1 MTSARHQADRAACL
15 AAALVL
21 LASCQGTL
29 DAIGCNERTALPD
42 GGASEVRN
50 PLQPLLAPLSY
61 PNPFRDLLGKS
72 NADISSKLSDTFNQ
86 LFHGDPAKESIF
98 VPVGADQAYVRD
110 VFHDEVRTEGIGLGM
125 MITVELDKRDDF
137 DRLWR
142 YAKAIQV
149 KEGPRQGYFPSY
161 CTSSS
166 TNDEVAC
173 DDPYGLQQIATSLLL
188 ARGRWR
194 NSPGTIDYGA
204 EASTLLDL
212 IRNKE
217 SYSCG
222 IVGGITGTFD
232 PQSKL
237 VYSTPTVDS
246 ANVSSPAIVAPAY
259 YELWGQA
266 TGDPFWS
273 QAAVAA
279 RNYWKA
285 STNASTGLMPVR
297 ATFAGTP
304 VPGYDDFRGESYRTL
319 FNIALD
325 CIWTGRQQWLVD
337 ESDRL
342 LQFFY
347 GQGISSYGQI
357 YSLDGSDKVT
367 AHDPSLIAANG
378 AAALIATV
386 KYRTEFVSEVW
397 NLAVPTGGA
406 RYYSG
411 ILHLLALLLLSGQ
424 LQVF

>member
-1 MTSARHQADRAACL
+1 MML
-15 AAALVL
+15 ALHRGGRPALLAVALALVT
-21 LASCQGTL
+21 SCHSTL
-29 DAIGCNERTALPD
+29 DSIGCNERRALPD
-42 GGASEVRN
+42 GGGARDGGSA
-50 PLQPLLAPLSY
+50 LQALLAPLSY
-61 PNPFRDLLGKS
+61 PNPFRDWLGKS
-72 NADISSKLSDTFNQ
+72 NSEISAKLSDTFNQ
-86 LFHGDPAKESIF
+86 LFHGDPAREAIF
-98 VPVGADQAYVRD
+98 VPVGTDQAYIRD

-125 MITVELDKRDDF
+125 LITVELDKRDDF

-142 YAKAIQV
+142 YAKSIQV

-161 CTSSS
+161 CTAS
-166 TNDEVAC
+166 TEDEVAC
-173 DDPYGLQQIATSLLL
+173 DDPYGLQQITTALLL

-194 NSPGTIDYGA
+194 SSPATIDYGA
-204 EASTLLDL
+204 EAAELLDI
-212 IRNKE
+212 IRNKD
-217 SYSCG
+217 SYNCG
-222 IVGGITGTFD
+222 IAGGITGTFD

-237 VYSTPTVDS
+237 AYSIPTTDS
-246 ANVSSPAIVAPAY
+246 LDVSSPAVALPAY
-259 YELWGQA
+259 YELWTQA

-273 QAAVAA
+273 QAAAAA
-279 RNYWKA
+279 RTYWKA
-285 STNASTGLMPVR
+285 SSNSTTGLMPAR
-297 ATFAGTP
+297 ARFDGTP

-325 CIWTGRQQWLVD
+325 CIWSGRQQWSVD

-357 YSLDGSDKVT
+357 YSLEGIDKMP
-367 AHDPSLIAANG
+367 ARDQSLVAANG

-397 NLAVPTGGA
+397 NLPTPTGGG

-411 ILHLLALLLLSGQ
+411 ILQMLALLMLSGQ

>member
-1 MTSARHQADRAACL
+1 MTAAHRQRGCPAHL
-15 AAALVL
+15 AVALSL
-21 LASCQGTL
+21 LTSCHGTL
-29 DAIGCNERTALPD
+29 DAIGCNERPALPD
-42 GGASEVRN
+42 GGGTGGGEALR
-50 PLQPLLAPLSY
+50 PLLAPLSY
-61 PNPFRDLLGKS
+61 PNPFRDWLGKS
-72 NADISSKLSDTFNQ
+72 NSDISAKLTDTFNQ
-86 LFHGDPAKESIF
+86 LFHGDPAKEAIF
-98 VPVGADQAYVRD
+98 VLVGTDQGYVRD
-110 VFHDEVRTEGIGLGM
+110 VYHDEVRTEGIGLGM
-125 MITVELDKRDDF
+125 LITVELDKRDDF

-149 KEGPRQGYFPSY
+149 KEGPRQGYFPSL
-161 CTSSS
+161 CTATS
-166 TNDEVAC
+166 TDEVAC
-173 DDPYGLQQIATSLLL
+173 DDPYGLQQIATALLL

-194 NSPGTIDYGA
+194 SSPGTINYGA
-204 EASTLLDL
+204 EASTLLDI

-217 SYSCG
+217 SYNCG
-222 IVGGITGTFD
+222 IVGTTTGTFD

-237 VYSTPTVDS
+237 VYLTPTVDS
-246 ANVSSPAIVAPAY
+246 ANTSSPSLASPAY
-259 YELWGQA
+259 YELWAQA

-285 STNASTGLMPVR
+285 SSNPTTGLMPAR
-297 ATFAGTP
+297 ARFDGTP

-319 FNIALD
+319 FNMALD

-347 GQGISSYGQI
+347 GQGIDSYGQI
-357 YSLDGSDKVT
+357 YSLDGSDRLMP
-367 AHDPSLIAANG
+367 AHDPSLVAANG

-386 KYRTEFVSEVW
+386 KYRTEFVNEVW
-397 NLAVPTGGA
+397 NLATPTGGG

-411 ILHLLALLLLSGQ
+411 ILQMLALLVLSGQ